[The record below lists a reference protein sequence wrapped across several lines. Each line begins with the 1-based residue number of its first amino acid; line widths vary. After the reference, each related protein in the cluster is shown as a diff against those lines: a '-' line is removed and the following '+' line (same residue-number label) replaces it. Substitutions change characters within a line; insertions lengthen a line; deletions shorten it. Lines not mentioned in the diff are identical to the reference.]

1 MKKTIKEIIDR
12 SNLDSVTMKKVI
24 QEVHAAYPNQDLN
37 DKILFIKASVKEVR
51 VLKRGIFV
59 KDCLFNHVFISKFSS

>member
-1 MKKTIKEIIDR
+1 
-12 SNLDSVTMKKVI
+12 MKKVI